1 MTLPPV
7 TLPLGRTVRYQH
19 GRGMTKV
26 PEPTGTF
33 RVLAA
38 RALDTILGFLIGPAE
53 SEPPPDPELVGCCA
67 FKVPSITCL
76 TPLPPT
82 HPTVHNP
89 IFVSGG
95 ISWPTTTIPSSR
107 TVSAGI

>member
-1 MTLPPV
+1 M

-53 SEPPPDPELVGCCA
+53 SEPHPDPETVGCCT

-82 HPTVHNP
+82 HPTVDNP
-89 IFVSGG
+89 IFVSDG
-95 ISWPTTTIPSSR
+95 ISWSTQTIPSRR
-107 TVSAGI
+107 TLSGDV